1 MAHGVVVLFVLVVEI
16 FTFSPVTGFT
26 RLWVPGVSPPMPELP
41 LVDAP
46 PLAFSPDAV
55 DAALLPLTGD
65 GASSLDLRFSGRGG
79 KNAIGDVDGVLEDVF
94 VVVVPLGPVLESCE
108 DDDDEVVVVFVVLVV
123 VAVVVRPPR
132 PLAPPFL
139 SLLCT

>member
-16 FTFSPVTGFT
+16 FTFSPVTGLT
-26 RLWVPGVSPPMPELP
+26 RLCVPGVSPPMPEPPFVDALLDFSP
-41 LVDAP
+41 AAVAVDAP
-46 PLAFSPDAV
+46 
-55 DAALLPLTGD
+55 LLPLTGD
-65 GASSLDLRFSGRGG
+65 GDSSLDLRFSGRGG

-94 VVVVPLGPVLESCE
+94 VVVVPLDPDLESW
-108 DDDDEVVVVFVVLVV
+108 DDTVVVVFVVLVV